1 MKKFLLLFFLAFLCN
16 GMFAQSTLP
25 KYPLVF
31 VNPEQASDTSLTHL
45 QLKSW
50 SAGNHFPAALKWK
63 NTPYDLKP
71 DAQHVLEL
79 CTDSLSHYNN
89 NDIIGYAYF
98 KISSSGTFR
107 FDYKLSN
114 IGRYINDGASPNID
128 LVLTPQGI
136 LMKANGYIAPG
147 TPLTVDYDDLVNMF
161 PGDATVEFINY

>member
-1 MKKFLLLFFLAFLCN
+1 MKKLIILFLLAFPCAEIA
-16 GMFAQSTLP
+16 AQAPLP

-31 VNPEQASDTSLTHL
+31 EGPQQAGDTSLTHL

-50 SAGNHFPAALKWK
+50 AAGNHFPAILKWK
-63 NTPYDLKP
+63 NTPYELKEN
-71 DAQHVLEL
+71 AHVLAL

-98 KISSSGTFR
+98 KISSSGSFR

-114 IGRYINDGASPNID
+114 IGRYVNDGASPNVD
-128 LVLTPQGI
+128 LVLTSQGV

-147 TPLTVDYDDLVNMF
+147 TALTVDYDDLVNMF
-161 PGDATVEFINY
+161 PGDPTVEFINY